1 MNGFTL
7 RYDWQSHCGMKTFT
21 LRHGFRHT
29 EHPSKTKRTDMAATP
44 QNVHLSTAVR
54 QQDWHTLDTLLTRLT
69 NTEFR
74 KAERM
79 LREEV
84 LPTLSNDDFWLAYL
98 HLIIYKRQA
107 FLSGIRAASHLAQE
121 RTLRF
126 DTPSA
131 QQVAATLD
139 EPQALKVID
148 MALPLMQNQSQITG
162 LFRLFH
168 IDDERRRVA
177 LLIRIDTPL
186 AYYMLFR
193 ALSHIPDNRPLA
205 LRCYRYILRR
215 HNDRAYNMASILRTY
230 FGLHE
235 AQEQLSLN
243 IEPYELSYL
252 DRNYERFCYV
262 LDGKRPRL

>member
-1 MNGFTL
+1 MT
-7 RYDWQSHCGMKTFT
+7 
-21 LRHGFRHT
+21 
-29 EHPSKTKRTDMAATP
+29 ATP
-44 QNVHLSTAVR
+44 QNTRISTALR
-54 QQDWHTLDTLLTRLT
+54 QQDWPTLDTLLAHLT

-79 LREEV
+79 LRDEV
-84 LPTLSNDDFWLAYL
+84 LPTLPNDDFWAAYL

-107 FLSGIRAASHLAQE
+107 FLSGIRAIGRLAQE

-131 QQVAATLD
+131 QQVADTLD
-139 EPQALKVID
+139 QPQALKVID

-168 IDDERRRVA
+168 IDDERRRVT

-193 ALSHIPDNRPLA
+193 ALCHIPDNRTLA
-205 LRCYRYILRR
+205 LRCYRFILRR
-215 HNDRAYNMASILRTY
+215 QNDRAYNMASILRTY

-235 AQEQLSLN
+235 AKEQLSLH

-262 LDGKRPRL
+262 LDGKRPKI